1 MRILAAKKKQ
11 EEEQPSRDEEE
22 EEEDEDEEDEE
33 EEELEV
39 VGGQWFRFYISSHV
53 LYAGPFELSVYTA
66 LCNYHPD
73 QVEVMDWSDLI
84 ELQSHL
90 VTSKMFDFDWQPEE
104 ETYEQNRV
112 GQLELTMESQPD
124 YEEEE
129 LTINITRQPGQGLG
143 ISIAGG
149 KGSTP
154 FKGNDEVRAC
164 TIDCTRVMVY
174 LPFDITTT
182 DMYN

>member
-1 MRILAAKKKQ
+1 
-11 EEEQPSRDEEE
+11 
-22 EEEDEDEEDEE
+22 
-33 EEELEV
+33 
-39 VGGQWFRFYISSHV
+39 
-53 LYAGPFELSVYTA
+53 
-66 LCNYHPD
+66 
-73 QVEVMDWSDLI
+73 
-84 ELQSHL
+84 
-90 VTSKMFDFDWQPEE
+90 MFDFDWQPEE

-129 LTINITRQPGQGLG
+129 LTINITRQPCQGLG

-164 TIDCTRVMVY
+164 TIDYSR
-174 LPFDITTT
+174 I
-182 DMYN
+182 

>member
-1 MRILAAKKKQ
+1 MQGLLNI
-11 EEEQPSRDEEE
+11 
-22 EEEDEDEEDEE
+22 
-33 EEELEV
+33 
-39 VGGQWFRFYISSHV
+39 
-53 LYAGPFELSVYTA
+53 SVYTA

>member
-1 MRILAAKKKQ
+1 MQVHLNI
-11 EEEQPSRDEEE
+11 
-22 EEEDEDEEDEE
+22 
-33 EEELEV
+33 
-39 VGGQWFRFYISSHV
+39 
-53 LYAGPFELSVYTA
+53 SVYTA

-174 LPFDITTT
+174 LPLDITTT
-182 DMYN
+182 DMYHRTRNLT